1 MHSAPTLLLV
11 LFCAILLIVFLIVK
25 VRVHA
30 FLALTAASFVV
41 GIGSGMPLAKIA
53 SAYENGV
60 GGTLGFLATIIG
72 LGGILGKML
81 EESGGAERIAQTL
94 LSALG
99 KERASWAMMLVGF
112 IAGIPVFF
120 EVGFVLLIPLI
131 YVVAKETRINLLYL
145 GVPLAVSLMAVHCM
159 LPPHPAAMAISA
171 MLGADVGKVIVYG
184 LIVALPTAII
194 AGPLWIKLVCK
205 SEAPDTQDAFLNE
218 HCIDSTTRELPGLGL
233 TLLTILLPLLLMVG
247 KTLASNLPHES
258 MAYSVITF
266 LGTPLIA
273 LSIAVVFAYWTLGL
287 RRGLSMPDLL
297 AHTQKSFPPLASILL
312 IIGAGGAFN
321 GILVDSGVGDALA
334 GSLTQLNIN
343 PIVLA
348 WLVAGLMHF
357 AVGSATVAM
366 ISAAGMVLPMLGAHP
381 GVSKEIICIAIGAGA
396 IGWTHVTDSAF
407 WVVKEY
413 LGVSLADALKKFTL
427 ATVLASLV
435 ALGLTLLLAN
445 FV

>member
-1 MHSAPTLLLV
+1 MHSGPTLLLV

-41 GIGSGMPLAKIA
+41 GIGSGMPLAQLVT
-53 SAYENGV
+53 SYEKGV

-131 YVVAKETRINLLYL
+131 YVVAKETKINLLYL

-159 LPPHPAAMAISA
+159 LPPHPAAMAITG

-194 AGPLWIKLVCK
+194 AGPLWVKLVCK
-205 SEAPDTQDAFLNE
+205 SEAPATQEAFLDE
-218 HCIDSTTRELPGLGL
+218 HCDDSMTRDLPSLGL

-247 KTLASNLPHES
+247 KSLAAGQPHDS
-258 MAYSVITF
+258 GVFSVISF

-273 LSIAVVFAYWTLGL
+273 LSIAVVFAYWALGL

-321 GILVDSGVGDALA
+321 GILVDSGVGNVLA
-334 GSLTQLNIN
+334 DTLTQLHMN

-366 ISAAGMVLPMLGAHP
+366 ISAAGMVMPMLSAHP
-381 GVSKEIICIAIGAGA
+381 TVSKEIICIAIGAGA

-413 LGVSLADALKKFTL
+413 LGVSLAEALKKFTL

-435 ALGLTLLLAN
+435 ALGLTLLLSC

>member
-1 MHSAPTLLLV
+1 MEGGAGSLLV
-11 LFCAILLIVFLIVK
+11 LLAAIALIVVLIVK

-30 FLALTAASFVV
+30 FLALLAACFVV
-41 GIGSGMPLAKIA
+41 GIGSGMPLTDVA
-53 SAYENGV
+53 SSFEKGV
-60 GGTLGFLATIIG
+60 GGTLGFLAAIIG
-72 LGGILGKML
+72 LGSILGKML
-81 EESGGAERIAQTL
+81 EESGGAERLAQAL
-94 LSALG
+94 LDSLG
-99 KERASWAMMLVGF
+99 KERASWVMMLVGF

-120 EVGFVLLIPLI
+120 EVGFALLIPLV

-159 LPPHPAAMAISA
+159 LPPHPAAMAITG
-171 MLGADVGKVIVYG
+171 MLGADVGKVILYG
-184 LIVALPTAII
+184 LIVGLPTAVI
-194 AGPLWIKLVCK
+194 AGPLWIKLVCN
-205 SEAPDTQDAFLNE
+205 SDAPATQEAFLDE
-218 HCIDSTTRELPGLGL
+218 RYDSRDSKALPSVGM

-247 KTLASNLPHES
+247 KTVTAGFAKGSVAFQLISFVGNPLA
-258 MAYSVITF
+258 
-266 LGTPLIA
+266 A
-273 LSIAVVFAYWTLGL
+273 LTIAVVFAYWSLGL

-297 AHTQKSFPPLASILL
+297 QHTQKSFPPLASILL

-321 GILVDSGVGDALA
+321 SILIDSGVGKALA
-334 GSLTQLNIN
+334 SVLAQWDMN

-366 ISAAGMVLPMLGAHP
+366 ISAAGMVMPTLSAHAAP
-381 GVSKEIICIAIGAGA
+381 SREIMVIAIGAGA

-413 LGVSLADALKKFTL
+413 LGVSLADALKKFTA
-427 ATVLASLV
+427 ATVVASLV
-435 ALGLTLLLAN
+435 ALGLTLLLSR

>member
-1 MHSAPTLLLV
+1 
-11 LFCAILLIVFLIVK
+11 
-25 VRVHA
+25 
-30 FLALTAASFVV
+30 
-41 GIGSGMPLAKIA
+41 MPLAQLVT
-53 SAYENGV
+53 AYEKGV

-131 YVVAKETRINLLYL
+131 YVVAKETKINLLYL

-159 LPPHPAAMAISA
+159 LPPHPAAMAITG
-171 MLGADVGKVIVYG
+171 MLGADVGKVIAYG

-205 SEAPDTQDAFLNE
+205 TEAPATQEAFLDE
-218 HCIDSTTRELPGLGL
+218 HCDDSMTRDLPSLGL

-247 KTLASNLPHES
+247 KSLAAGRPHDS
-258 MAYSVITF
+258 GIFSVISF

-273 LSIAVVFAYWTLGL
+273 LSIAVVFAYWALGL

-321 GILVDSGVGDALA
+321 GILVDSGVGNVLA
-334 GSLTQLNIN
+334 DTLTQLHMN

-366 ISAAGMVLPMLGAHP
+366 ISAAGMVMPMLSAHP
-381 GVSKEIICIAIGAGA
+381 TVSKEIICIAIGAGA

-413 LGVSLADALKKFTL
+413 LGVSLAEALKKFTL

-435 ALGLTLLLAN
+435 ALGLTLLLSC

>member
-1 MHSAPTLLLV
+1 MHSGPTLLLV
-11 LFCAILLIVFLIVK
+11 LFAAIILIVFLIVK

-30 FLALTAASFVV
+30 FLALTAASFGV
-41 GIGSGMPLAKIA
+41 GIGSGMPLAHIA
-53 SAYENGV
+53 SSYEKGV

-94 LSALG
+94 LNALG

-131 YVVAKETRINLLYL
+131 YVVAKETKINLLYL
-145 GVPLAVSLMAVHCM
+145 GVPLAVSLMSVHCM
-159 LPPHPAAMAISA
+159 LPPHPAAMAITG

-205 SEAPDTQDAFLNE
+205 SEAPETQEAFLEE
-218 HCIDSTTRELPGLGL
+218 HCEARSSRDLPGLGL
-233 TLLTILLPLLLMVG
+233 TLVTILLPLLLMVAKSLTAG
-247 KTLASNLPHES
+247 LPHDS
-258 MAYSVITF
+258 ALFNLISF

-297 AHTQKSFPPLASILL
+297 ALTQKSFPPLASILL

-334 GSLTQLNIN
+334 GSLTQLHMN

-366 ISAAGMVLPMLGAHP
+366 ISAAGMVMPMLSAHP
-381 GVSKEIICIAIGAGA
+381 TVSKEIICIAIGAGA

-413 LGVSLADALKKFTL
+413 LGVSLSEALKKFTL
-427 ATVLASLV
+427 ATVLASFV
-435 ALGLTLLLAN
+435 ALGLTLLLSN

>member
-1 MHSAPTLLLV
+1 
-11 LFCAILLIVFLIVK
+11 
-25 VRVHA
+25 
-30 FLALTAASFVV
+30 
-41 GIGSGMPLAKIA
+41 
-53 SAYENGV
+53 
-60 GGTLGFLATIIG
+60 
-72 LGGILGKML
+72 
-81 EESGGAERIAQTL
+81 
-94 LSALG
+94 
-99 KERASWAMMLVGF
+99 MLVGF

-159 LPPHPAAMAISA
+159 LPPHPAAMAITG
-171 MLGADVGKVIVYG
+171 MLGADVGKVIMYG

-205 SEAPDTQDAFLNE
+205 SEAPDTQQAFLEE
-218 HCIDSTTRELPGLGL
+218 HCVDSATRDLPGLGV
-233 TLLTILLPLLLMVG
+233 TLLTILLPLVLMVG
-247 KTLASNLPHES
+247 KSLATGLPQDSGLASIV
-258 MAYSVITF
+258 AF

-273 LSIAVVFAYWTLGL
+273 LSIAVLFAYWALGL
-287 RRGLSMPDLL
+287 RRGLSMPELL
-297 AHTQKSFPPLASILL
+297 VHTQKSFPPLAGILL

-321 GILVDSGVGDALA
+321 GILVDSGVGNALSA
-334 GSLTQLNIN
+334 SLTQLNMN

-366 ISAAGMVLPMLGAHP
+366 ISAAGMVMPMLGAHP
-381 GVSKEIICIAIGAGA
+381 TVSKEIICIAIGAGA

-413 LGVSLADALKKFTL
+413 LGVSLAEALKKFTS

-435 ALGLTLLLAN
+435 ALGLTLLLAQ

>member
-1 MHSAPTLLLV
+1 MHSGPTLLLV
-11 LFCAILLIVFLIVK
+11 LFCAIILIVFLIVK

-41 GIGSGMPLAKIA
+41 GIGSGMPLAQIA
-53 SAYENGV
+53 SSYEKGV

-159 LPPHPAAMAISA
+159 LPPHPAAMAITGL
-171 MLGADVGKVIVYG
+171 LGADVGKVIVYG
-184 LIVALPTAII
+184 LIIALPTAII

-205 SEAPDTQDAFLNE
+205 SEAPDAQEAFLEE
-218 HCIDSTTRELPGLGL
+218 HCVDNATRDLPGLGL

-247 KTLASNLPHES
+247 KSLAAGLPHD
-258 MAYSVITF
+258 SVLFSIVSF

-273 LSIAVVFAYWTLGL
+273 LSIAVVFAYWALGL

-297 AHTQKSFPPLASILL
+297 KHTQKSFPALASILL

-321 GILVDSGVGDALA
+321 GILVDSGVGNALS
-334 GSLTQLNIN
+334 GSLTQLNMN

-366 ISAAGMVLPMLGAHP
+366 ISAAGMVMPMLSAHP
-381 GVSKEIICIAIGAGA
+381 TVSKEIICIAIGAGA

-413 LGVSLADALKKFTL
+413 LGVSLADALKKFTS
-427 ATVLASLV
+427 ATVLASLI
-435 ALGLTLLLAN
+435 ALGLTLLLSQ

>member
-1 MHSAPTLLLV
+1 MHSGPTLLLV

-41 GIGSGMPLAKIA
+41 GIGSGMPLAQLVT
-53 SAYENGV
+53 AYEKGV

-131 YVVAKETRINLLYL
+131 YVVAKETKINLLYL

-159 LPPHPAAMAISA
+159 LPPHPAAMAITG

-194 AGPLWIKLVCK
+194 AGPLWVKLVCK
-205 SEAPDTQDAFLNE
+205 SEAPATQEAFLDE
-218 HCIDSTTRELPGLGL
+218 HCDDSMTRDLPSLGL

-247 KTLASNLPHES
+247 KSLAAGQPHDS
-258 MAYSVITF
+258 GIFSVISF

-273 LSIAVVFAYWTLGL
+273 LSIAVVFAYWALGL

-321 GILVDSGVGDALA
+321 GILVDSGVGNVLA
-334 GSLTQLNIN
+334 DTLTQLHMN

-366 ISAAGMVLPMLGAHP
+366 ISAAGMVMPMLSAHP
-381 GVSKEIICIAIGAGA
+381 TVSKEIICIAIGAGA

-413 LGVSLADALKKFTL
+413 LGVSLAEALKKFTL

-435 ALGLTLLLAN
+435 ALGLTLLLSC